1 MIGNARED
9 ILRDARNAANPD
21 WITEGVDRQVSA
33 LIEYERSATRMVCVA
48 PLFPPGMLQ
57 TEGTA
62 NTVVAGDAERRGEEV
77 DDNQVRSIVA
87 ARMARK
93 EALWRSDRMQ
103 LDVFLGMRAIER
115 TLGGLEVAIEQLRY
129 TQKMAALD
137 NVTVRAIPKTDDFN
151 PADMGPFVLYEFP
164 VGQPIVYFEPYG
176 SSNFARPQAVPAQV
190 RAVEVLEEIAMSP
203 DEAHRGCHH
212 TNGETTP

>member
-1 MIGNARED
+1 MQVAHVLGTLGVIGNARED

-62 NTVVAGDAERRGEEV
+62 NAVVAGDAERRGEEV

-87 ARMARK
+87 ARMAPQRSPVAERPHAARRVPRDAGDRK
-93 EALWRSDRMQ
+93 NPRRPRSRH
-103 LDVFLGMRAIER
+103 R
-115 TLGGLEVAIEQLRY
+115 TTSVHAEDGR
-129 TQKMAALD
+129 
-137 NVTVRAIPKTDDFN
+137 
-151 PADMGPFVLYEFP
+151 
-164 VGQPIVYFEPYG
+164 VG
-176 SSNFARPQAVPAQV
+176 
-190 RAVEVLEEIAMSP
+190 
-203 DEAHRGCHH
+203 
-212 TNGETTP
+212 